1 MLRPNLPRCD
11 CICWKTVITI
21 MYRVGGLKT
30 DMILLLYNRKYVH
43 FNENKAHIRNKA
55 TTNMY
60 NQNHVVN
67 TEK

>member
-1 MLRPNLPRCD
+1 
-11 CICWKTVITI
+11 